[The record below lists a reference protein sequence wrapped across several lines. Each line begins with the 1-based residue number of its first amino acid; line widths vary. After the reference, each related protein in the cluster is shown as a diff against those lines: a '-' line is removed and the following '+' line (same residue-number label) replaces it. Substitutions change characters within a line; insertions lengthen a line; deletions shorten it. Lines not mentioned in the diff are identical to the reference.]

1 MNEHEFGQKFAKHLN
16 QGLAQIDDGKLA
28 RLRVARERAMEAF
41 REPTVSAGLATASG
55 PAIDLPVWL
64 RRPLFWVP
72 ALVLACAAVTYFAT
86 TQDSGFDDVGELDA
100 KLLTGELPIDAF
112 LDKDFAAWVAETGE

>member
-1 MNEHEFGQKFAKHLN
+1 MNENEFGQKFAQLLN
-16 QGLAQIDDGKLA
+16 QGLPQIDDDKLA

-55 PAIDLPVWL
+55 PGLHLPVWL

-72 ALVLACAAVTYFAT
+72 ALMLVAAAITYYAT
-86 TQDSGFDDVGELDA
+86 SQESGFDDVGELDA

-112 LDKDFAAWVAETGE
+112 LDKDFAAWVAENGE

>member
-1 MNEHEFGQKFAKHLN
+1 MNENEFGQKFAKILN
-16 QGLAQIDDGKLA
+16 NGLSQIEDDKLA

-41 REPTVSAGLATASG
+41 REPAVSAELATASG
-55 PAIDLPVWL
+55 PGVGLPVWL

-72 ALVLACAAVTYFAT
+72 ALMLVAAAITYYAT
-86 TQDSGFDDVGELDA
+86 SQESGFDDVGELDA

-112 LDKDFAAWVAETGE
+112 LDKDFAAWVAENGE